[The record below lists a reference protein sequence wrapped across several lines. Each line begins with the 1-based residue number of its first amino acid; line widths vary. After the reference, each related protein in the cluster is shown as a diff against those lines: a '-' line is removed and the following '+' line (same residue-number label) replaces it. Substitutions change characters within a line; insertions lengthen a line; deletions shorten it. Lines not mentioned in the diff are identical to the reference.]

1 MFPGLAVVSAGVG
14 IAYGLHELLP
24 AVSALMIALV
34 LGAITT
40 NAGLGR
46 PAFADGFRFAVKRLL
61 RLGIVLLG
69 LQLAVPQ
76 VLALGAPVLL
86 VVVGTVAVTFVGTNW
101 LGRRLGLSRDRSLLI
116 ATGFSIC
123 GASAVAAMDG
133 VTESDEEDVM
143 TAIAL
148 VTIFGSL
155 AIVALP
161 LLQVPLGLD
170 AATFGLWA
178 GASVHEV
185 AQVVATASAIGSTA
199 LAPAVVIKLTRVVL
213 LAPLVAGVS
222 LWVRR
227 SGPTA
232 GSRPPLMPLFIVG
245 FLATMGLRSAGIVP
259 ESVLDIAAT
268 AQTMLLAAAMF
279 GMGASV
285 RLLALVRAGGPGLIV
300 GLVSTVSIGTVA
312 LLGLLAIP

>member
-1 MFPGLAVVSAGVG
+1 MCTGVA
-14 IAYGLHELLP
+14 IAYALHQLLP
-24 AVSALMIALV
+24 SVSTLMIALV
-34 LGAITT
+34 LGALVT
-40 NAGLGR
+40 NLGLGR
-46 PAFADGFRFAVKRLL
+46 PAFAAGFRFSVKRLL

-76 VLALGAPVLL
+76 VLALGGPVLL

-101 LGRRLGLSRDRSLLI
+101 LGRRLGLSTERSLLV

-133 VTESDEEDVM
+133 VTESDEQDVM

-155 AIVALP
+155 TIVALP

-170 AATFGLWA
+170 AELFGLWS

-185 AQVVATASAIGSTA
+185 AQVVATASAVGSAA
-199 LAPAVVIKLTRVVL
+199 LAPAVVVKLTRVVL

-222 LWVRR
+222 LWMRR
-227 SGPTA
+227 SAAKSRDQGT
-232 GSRPPLMPLFIVG
+232 RPPLVPLFVFG
-245 FLATMGLRSAGIVP
+245 FLATMGLRSTGLLP
-259 ESVLDIAAT
+259 EAVLDVAAT
-268 AQTMLLAAAMF
+268 GQTLLLAAAMF

-285 RLLALVRAGGPGLIV
+285 RLGALLRTGGPGLLL
-300 GLVSTVSIGTVA
+300 GLASTVTIAVVA
-312 LLGLLAIP
+312 LLGLLAVS

>member
-1 MFPGLAVVSAGVG
+1 MAVVVAGVA
-14 IAYGLHELLP
+14 IAYALHELLP
-24 AVSALMIALV
+24 SVSTLMIALV
-34 LGAITT
+34 MGALVT
-40 NAGLGR
+40 NLGLGR
-46 PAFADGFRFAVKRLL
+46 PSFAPGFRFSVKRLL

-69 LQLAVPQ
+69 LQLAVPE
-76 VLALGAPVLL
+76 VLALGGPVLL

-101 LGRRLGLSRDRSLLI
+101 LGRRLGLSKERSLLV

-148 VTIFGSL
+148 VTIFGSF

-170 AATFGLWA
+170 ARLFGLWS

-185 AQVVATASAIGSTA
+185 AQVVATASAVGSAA
-199 LAPAVVIKLTRVVL
+199 LAPAVVVKLTRVVL

-222 LWVRR
+222 LWMRR
-227 SGPTA
+227 SAATSGAQDT
-232 GSRPPLMPLFIVG
+232 RPPLAPLFVLG
-245 FLATMGLRSAGIVP
+245 FLATMGLRSTG
-259 ESVLDIAAT
+259 VLPDVVLEVAAT
-268 AQTMLLAAAMF
+268 AQTLLLTAAMF

-285 RLLALVRAGGPGLIV
+285 RLKALLRAGGPGLLL
-300 GLVSTVSIGTVA
+300 GLASTVMIAVVA
-312 LLGLLAIP
+312 LLGLLAVS